1 MAVAG
6 LQLHRE
12 GKGEEGREEEESVD
26 GEGENE
32 EALESLDFP
41 DTFCSSESEGNI
53 QQHAW
58 P

>member
-1 MAVAG
+1 MTVAG

-12 GKGEEGREEEESVD
+12 GKGEEGRGEEESVD

-32 EALESLDFP
+32 AALDFP

-53 QQHAW
+53 QQL
-58 P
+58 